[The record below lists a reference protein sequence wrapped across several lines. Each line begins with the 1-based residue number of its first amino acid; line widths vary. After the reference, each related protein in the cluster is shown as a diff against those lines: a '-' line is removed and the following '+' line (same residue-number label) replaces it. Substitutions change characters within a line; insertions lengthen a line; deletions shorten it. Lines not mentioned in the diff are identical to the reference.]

1 MIFSM
6 TGFSS
11 KIFSLSDQEDPTK
24 GPKDLCLTISLKSL
38 NSRFFEFNCKIP
50 FWLSSI
56 ETDLIKH
63 IKSNL
68 YRGNVF
74 LSIYAPNGN
83 TIVTGVEPSIPIIS
97 NYLRAIDQIKTS
109 FNIEGSIALK
119 DILAL
124 PNIFEAKEFAP
135 NQEIINKVTAEI
147 DLLVKALVESR
158 KSEGLFIE
166 KDLKGRLKIIKS
178 LLKQLE
184 EKAAQFF
191 SEKKSLLAKKAEKLK
206 EEIQALTN
214 LDQNFFQNLT
224 AYNQLDKID
233 IHEEI
238 TRFDYGIKNLT
249 SLLNSKDIQKGKK
262 IDFIIQELF
271 REINTVSSK
280 SSDAEINRLA
290 IDIKV
295 ELEKI
300 REQAQNIL

>member
-11 KIFSLSDQEDPTK
+11 KIFTLSDQNDCSKTS
-24 GPKDLCLTISLKSL
+24 KDLSLTISLKSL

-68 YRGNVF
+68 HRGNVF
-74 LSIYAPNGN
+74 LSIYAANGN
-83 TIVTGVEPSIPIIS
+83 NIVTEVEPSIAIIS

-109 FNIEGSIALK
+109 FNVEGSISLK

-135 NQEIINKVTAEI
+135 NQELINKVTTEI
-147 DLLVKALVESR
+147 DLLVKALIEAR
-158 KSEGLFIE
+158 KNEGLFIE
-166 KDLKGRLKIIKS
+166 KDLKTRLKLIKS
-178 LLKQLE
+178 LLKDLE
-184 EKAAQFF
+184 EKAAKFF
-191 SEKKSLLAKKAEKLK
+191 AEKKASLAKKAEALK
-206 EEIQALTN
+206 EEILNLKN
-214 LDQNFFQNLT
+214 LDQTFFQNLT

-238 TRFDYGIKNLT
+238 TRFDYGVKNLT

-300 REQAQNIL
+300 REQAQNVL

>member
-11 KIFSLSDQEDPTK
+11 KAFTLSDNEDPNKIT
-24 GPKDLCLTISLKSL
+24 KDLCLTISLKSL

-63 IKSNL
+63 IKEHL
-68 YRGNVF
+68 HRGNVF
-74 LSIYAPNGN
+74 LSIYAANGN
-83 TIVTGVEPSIPIIS
+83 NIITGIEPSISTIS
-97 NYLRAIDQIKTS
+97 NYLKSIDHIKAS
-109 FNIEGSIALK
+109 FNVEGNIALK
-119 DILAL
+119 DILTL
-124 PNIFEAKEFAP
+124 PNIFESKEFSP
-135 NQEIINKVTAEI
+135 NQNIINRIIDEV
-147 DLLVKALVESR
+147 DLLVKALIEAR
-158 KSEGLFIE
+158 KNEGSFIE
-166 KDLKGRLKIIKS
+166 KDLKRRVKIIKG
-178 LLKQLE
+178 LLKELE
-184 EKAAQFF
+184 DKAAKFF
-191 SEKKSLLAKKAEKLK
+191 SEKKSTLAKKAEKLK
-206 EEIQALTN
+206 EEIIQLTTI
-214 LDQNFFQNLT
+214 DQSFFQNLT

-238 TRFDYGIKNLT
+238 IRFDYGVKNLT
-249 SLLNSKDIQKGKK
+249 SLINSKEIQKGKK

-271 REINTVSSK
+271 REINTISSK